1 MPTARRGAIPFACRV
16 TRTEAG
22 KRVAGID
29 VEKTSLL
36 LKIDPTAVRSSVA
49 NKGHFTTRSSCDE
62 RAPKMIWRYA
72 PKIHDA
78 HLAMRF
84 MIQARIDLLFT
95 MSDIPQTAS
104 LVKDLPN
111 AK

>member
-1 MPTARRGAIPFACRV
+1 MLLAKRTLDECMSYKRILIRK
-16 TRTEAG
+16 TR
-22 KRVAGID
+22 
-29 VEKTSLL
+29 LL
-36 LKIDPTAVRSSVA
+36 RKIEPMAMRSSVA
-49 NKGHFTTRSSCDE
+49 NKDHFTTRAPCDE

-78 HLAMRF
+78 HLAICF

-95 MSDIPQTAS
+95 MSDIPHAAV
-104 LVKDLPN
+104 LVKTLPD

>member
-1 MPTARRGAIPFACRV
+1 MPLA
-16 TRTEAG
+16 
-22 KRVAGID
+22 KRVLDERMSCKRILIR
-29 VEKTSLL
+29 KTRLL
-36 LKIDPTAVRSSVA
+36 RKIEPMAMRSSVA
-49 NKGHFTTRSSCDE
+49 NKDHFTTRSSCDE

-95 MSDIPQTAS
+95 MSDISQTAS
-104 LVKDLPN
+104 LVKEL
-111 AK
+111 AECKVMFRGR

>member
-1 MPTARRGAIPFACRV
+1 
-16 TRTEAG
+16 
-22 KRVAGID
+22 
-29 VEKTSLL
+29 
-36 LKIDPTAVRSSVA
+36 
-49 NKGHFTTRSSCDE
+49 
-62 RAPKMIWRYA
+62 MIWRYA
-72 PKIHDA
+72 PEIHDA

-104 LVKDLPN
+104 LVKDLPD

>member
-1 MPTARRGAIPFACRV
+1 MSCKRILIRK
-16 TRTEAG
+16 TR
-22 KRVAGID
+22 
-29 VEKTSLL
+29 LL
-36 LKIDPTAVRSSVA
+36 RKIDPMAMRSSVA
-49 NKGHFTTRSSCDE
+49 NKDHFTTRTSCDA

-95 MSDIPQTAS
+95 MSDIPQAAV
-104 LVKDLPN
+104 LVKTWPN

>member
-1 MPTARRGAIPFACRV
+1 MFLAKRTLDECMSCKRILIRK
-16 TRTEAG
+16 TR
-22 KRVAGID
+22 
-29 VEKTSLL
+29 LL
-36 LKIDPTAVRSSVA
+36 RKIEPMAMRSSVA

-72 PKIHDA
+72 PKIHDT

-95 MSDIPQTAS
+95 MSDISQTAP
-104 LVKDLPN
+104 LVKEL
-111 AK
+111 AECKVMFRGR